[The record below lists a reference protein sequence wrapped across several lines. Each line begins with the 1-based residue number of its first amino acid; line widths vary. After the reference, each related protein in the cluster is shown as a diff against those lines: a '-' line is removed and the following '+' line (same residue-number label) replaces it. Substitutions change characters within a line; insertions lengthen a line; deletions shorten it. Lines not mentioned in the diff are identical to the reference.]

1 MKLFIISGRSGS
13 GKSTV
18 LHVLEDLEYNCVDN
32 LPVGLL
38 PALIDRLMRESSA
51 ARAINVAVSIDARNL
66 PSDLERFPDILVSL
80 DRMDLDCEIIYLDA
94 ASATLVKRF
103 SETRRKHPLTD
114 SRTDLRE
121 ALEFEREL
129 LEPIA
134 DLADLTIDTSNLSYQ
149 MLSDLVR
156 ERIAGRQGPALSLL
170 FLSFAYKRGVPVDAD
185 LVFDVRCLP
194 NPHWIPQLR
203 ALSGRD
209 SGVIEYLESEASA
222 QDMLQEIGGYLDRW
236 LPSFERSGRS
246 YFTVAIGCTGG
257 QHRSVY
263 VAEQLRQRFGNRAGN
278 TLVRHREL
286 DRIGSTTLALS
297 HRALAPRSLDAAA
310 VSAAGL
316 VTPAAAVVVEPD
328 AAD

>member
-1 MKLFIISGRSGS
+1 MKLYIISGRSGS

-38 PALIDRLMRESSA
+38 PALIDRLTREPSTPRA
-51 ARAINVAVSIDARNL
+51 ANIAVSIDARNL
-66 PSDLERFPDILVSL
+66 PSDLQRFPDILVSL

-114 SRTDLRE
+114 SRTGLRE
-121 ALEFEREL
+121 ALDYEREL

-134 DLADLTIDTSNLSYQ
+134 DLADLSIDTTNLSNQ
-149 MLSDLVR
+149 ALSEMVR
-156 ERIAGRQGPALSLL
+156 DRIAGREGPSVSLL

-185 LVFDVRCLP
+185 IVFDVRCLP
-194 NPHWIPQLR
+194 NPHWIPVLR
-203 ALSGRD
+203 PLTGRD
-209 SGVIEYLESEASA
+209 GPVIEHLRGEPAA
-222 QDMLQEIGGYLDRW
+222 QDMLLDIGNFLERW

-246 YFTVAIGCTGG
+246 YITVAIGCTGG
-257 QHRSVY
+257 QHRSVFI
-263 VAEQLRQRFGNRAGN
+263 AEQLTQRFAARAGN

-286 DRIGSTTLALS
+286 DRLEAERLPPVEEPMHTQPKPIGF
-297 HRALAPRSLDAAA
+297 D
-310 VSAAGL
+310 
-316 VTPAAAVVVEPD
+316 
-328 AAD
+328 

>member
-38 PALIDRLMRESSA
+38 PALIDRLMRESST

-114 SRTDLRE
+114 IRTDLRE

-156 ERIAGRQGPALSLL
+156 DRIAGRQGPALSLL

-194 NPHWIPQLR
+194 NPH
-203 ALSGRD
+203 
-209 SGVIEYLESEASA
+209 
-222 QDMLQEIGGYLDRW
+222 
-236 LPSFERSGRS
+236 
-246 YFTVAIGCTGG
+246 
-257 QHRSVY
+257 
-263 VAEQLRQRFGNRAGN
+263 
-278 TLVRHREL
+278 
-286 DRIGSTTLALS
+286 
-297 HRALAPRSLDAAA
+297 
-310 VSAAGL
+310 
-316 VTPAAAVVVEPD
+316 
-328 AAD
+328 